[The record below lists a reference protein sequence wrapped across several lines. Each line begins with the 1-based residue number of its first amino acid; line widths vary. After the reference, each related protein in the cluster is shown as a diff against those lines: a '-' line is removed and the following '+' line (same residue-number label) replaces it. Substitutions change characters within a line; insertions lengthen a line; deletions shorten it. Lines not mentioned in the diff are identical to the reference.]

1 LGKSLCKQGFSR
13 FAQSG
18 GIHRIQLPPNL
29 HGPGRGCKGFSFM
42 PTFRHFE
49 GGAFANR
56 NEPRGDKLSAGDVF
70 EDIFALKEIY
80 LLIDQNLM
88 IGLAKVPG
96 IRDLQFFFH

>member
-1 LGKSLCKQGFSR
+1 LGKSLCKQSFSR

-29 HGPGRGCKGFSFM
+29 RGPGGGCKGFSFM

-56 NEPRGDKLSAGDVF
+56 SELSGDKLSAGDVF

-80 LLIDQNLM
+80 LLYLSESHDR
-88 IGLAKVPG
+88 IGKSF
-96 IRDLQFFFH
+96 RYSRSTFFFH

>member
-1 LGKSLCKQGFSR
+1 
-13 FAQSG
+13 
-18 GIHRIQLPPNL
+18 
-29 HGPGRGCKGFSFM
+29 M

-49 GGAFANR
+49 GGALTNR
-56 NEPRGDKLSAGDVF
+56 NEPSDDKLSTGDVF

-88 IGLAKVPG
+88 IGLAKVSC